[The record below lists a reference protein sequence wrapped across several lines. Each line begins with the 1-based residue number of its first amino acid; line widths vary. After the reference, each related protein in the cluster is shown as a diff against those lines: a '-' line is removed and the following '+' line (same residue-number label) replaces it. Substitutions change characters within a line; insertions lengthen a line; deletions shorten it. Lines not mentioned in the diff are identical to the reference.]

1 MAVSMLSKHGH
12 GQFAAYANLD
22 SKSID
27 LLYIESRTLEI
38 PDGRKASNVPRWWN
52 SIGNHDCPKYLDYPT
67 NHHRNTECKARSQ
80 VRGASKI
87 AQLRCAYIKKAGFG
101 DSRPENGGVMPEYIM
116 TVSIEYG
123 TNIEA
128 DSAEQARDKARS
140 LINEANV
147 NWLCDIADITIEGE

>member
-1 MAVSMLSKHGH
+1 MNILALER
-12 GQFAAYANLD
+12 NLMV
-22 SKSID
+22 
-27 LLYIESRTLEI
+27 T
-38 PDGRKASNVPRWWN
+38 
-52 SIGNHDCPKYLDYPT
+52 T
-67 NHHRNTECKARSQ
+67 RSQ
-80 VRGASKI
+80 RGSGRG
-87 AQLRCAYIKKAGFG
+87 Q
-101 DSRPENGGVMPEYIM
+101 DQGVDMPEYIM

>member
-1 MAVSMLSKHGH
+1 MIILALER
-12 GQFAAYANLD
+12 NLMVTAH
-22 SKSID
+22 SQ
-27 LLYIESRTLEI
+27 R
-38 PDGRKASNVPRWWN
+38 GR
-52 SIGNHDCPKYLDYPT
+52 G
-67 NHHRNTECKARSQ
+67 
-80 VRGASKI
+80 RGRE
-87 AQLRCAYIKKAGFG
+87 Q
-101 DSRPENGGVMPEYIM
+101 GVDMPEYIM